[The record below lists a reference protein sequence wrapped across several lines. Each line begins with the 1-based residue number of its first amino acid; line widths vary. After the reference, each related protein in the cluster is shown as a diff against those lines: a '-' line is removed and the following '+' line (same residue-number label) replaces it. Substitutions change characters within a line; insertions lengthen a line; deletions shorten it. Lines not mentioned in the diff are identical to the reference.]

1 MQLNEFFKPTPLI
14 AETKMVWARR
24 GKKVIRKYRCTF
36 GRRKGRV
43 VANMS
48 QCSAPLDIKKRFT
61 LKKTRAKMGKRMS
74 RKIQRTKRINP
85 ASKRVARL
93 NKMSRRK

>member
-1 MQLNEFFKPTPLI
+1 MQLKEFFNPNPLI

-24 GKKVIRKYRCTF
+24 GQKVIRKYRCTF

-43 VANMS
+43 VANMG

-61 LKKTRAKMGKRMS
+61 LKRTIARMGSRIQ
-74 RKIQRTKRINP
+74 RKIQRTKRVNP

-93 NKMSRRK
+93 NKIGKK

>member
-1 MQLNEFFKPTPLI
+1 MQLNEFFKPNPLI

-24 GKKVIRKYRCTF
+24 GQKIVRKYRCTF

-61 LKKTRAKMGKRMS
+61 LRRTKARMGSRIQ
-74 RKIQRTKRINP
+74 RKIQRTKKINP

-93 NKMSRRK
+93 NKIGKK

>member
-1 MQLNEFFKPTPLI
+1 MQLNEFNKPTQLI
-14 AETKMVWARR
+14 AETKLVWARR
-24 GKKVIRKYRCTF
+24 GQKVIRKYRCTF

-43 VANMS
+43 VANMG

-61 LKKTRAKMGKRMS
+61 LRRTKARMGSRIQ
-74 RKIQRTKRINP
+74 RKIQRTKKINP

-93 NKMSRRK
+93 NKIGKK

>member
-1 MQLNEFFKPTPLI
+1 MQLNEFFKPNPLI

-24 GKKVIRKYRCTF
+24 GQKVVRKFRCTF
-36 GRRKGRV
+36 GRRKGRI

-61 LKKTRAKMGKRMS
+61 LRRTKARMGSRIQ
-74 RKIQRTKRINP
+74 RKIQRTKRVNP

-93 NKMSRRK
+93 NKIGKK

>member
-1 MQLNEFFKPTPLI
+1 MQLNDFFKPNPLI

-43 VANMS
+43 VANMG
-48 QCSAPLDIKKRFT
+48 QCSAPLDIKKRFI
-61 LKKTRAKMGKRMS
+61 LKRTKARMGARIQ
-74 RKIQRTKRINP
+74 RKIQRTKRVNP

-93 NKMSRRK
+93 NKIGKK

>member
-1 MQLNEFFKPTPLI
+1 MQLNEFFKPNPLI

-24 GKKVIRKYRCTF
+24 GQKVIRKYRCTF

-43 VANMS
+43 VANMG

-61 LKKTRAKMGKRMS
+61 MRRMKAKMGARLQ
-74 RKIQRTKRINP
+74 RKIQRTKRVNP
-85 ASKRVARL
+85 ASKRVQRL
-93 NKMSRRK
+93 NKIGK

>member
-1 MQLNEFFKPTPLI
+1 MQLNDFFKPNPLI

-24 GKKVIRKYRCTF
+24 GQKVIRKYRCTF

-43 VANMS
+43 VANLG
-48 QCSAPLDIKKRFT
+48 QCSAPLDIQKRFT
-61 LKKTRAKMGKRMS
+61 LKRTKARMGKRMQ
-74 RKIQRTKRINP
+74 RKIARTKRINP

-93 NKMSRRK
+93 NKIGRK

>member
-1 MQLNEFFKPTPLI
+1 MQLNEFFKPNPLI

-24 GKKVIRKYRCTF
+24 GQKVIRKYRCTF

-43 VANMS
+43 VANMG

-61 LKKTRAKMGKRMS
+61 MRRMKAKMGARLQ

-85 ASKRVARL
+85 ASKRVQRL
-93 NKMSRRK
+93 NKIGK

>member
-1 MQLNEFFKPTPLI
+1 MQLNEFFKPNPLI

-43 VANMS
+43 VANMG
-48 QCSAPLDIKKRFT
+48 QCSAPLDIKKRFI
-61 LKKTRAKMGKRMS
+61 LKRTKARMGARIQ
-74 RKIQRTKRINP
+74 RKIQRTKRVNP

-93 NKMSRRK
+93 NKIGKK

>member
-1 MQLNEFFKPTPLI
+1 MQLNEFFKPNPLI

-24 GKKVIRKYRCTF
+24 GQKVVRKYRCTF

-61 LKKTRAKMGKRMS
+61 LRRTKARMGSRIQ
-74 RKIQRTKRINP
+74 RKIQRTKKINP

-93 NKMSRRK
+93 NKIGKK

>member
-1 MQLNEFFKPTPLI
+1 MQLNEFFKPNPLI

-43 VANMS
+43 VANMG

-61 LKKTRAKMGKRMS
+61 LRRTKARMGSRIQ
-74 RKIQRTKRINP
+74 RKIQRTKKINP

-93 NKMSRRK
+93 NKIGKK

>member
-1 MQLNEFFKPTPLI
+1 MQLNEFFKPNPLI

-24 GKKVIRKYRCTF
+24 GQKVIRKYRCTF

-61 LKKTRAKMGKRMS
+61 LRRTKARMGSRIQ
-74 RKIQRTKRINP
+74 RKIQRTKKINP

-93 NKMSRRK
+93 NKIGKK

>member
-1 MQLNEFFKPTPLI
+1 MQLNEFFEPNPLI

-24 GKKVIRKYRCTF
+24 GQKVVRKFRCTF
-36 GRRKGRV
+36 GRRKGRI

-61 LKKTRAKMGKRMS
+61 LKRTKARMGSRIQ
-74 RKIQRTKRINP
+74 RKIQRTKRVNP
-85 ASKRVARL
+85 TSKRVARL
-93 NKMSRRK
+93 NKIGKK

>member
-1 MQLNEFFKPTPLI
+1 MQLNEFFKPNSFI
-14 AETKMVWARR
+14 AETKLVWARR
-24 GKKVIRKYRCTF
+24 GQKIVRKYRCTF

-61 LKKTRAKMGKRMS
+61 LRRTKARMGSRIQ
-74 RKIQRTKRINP
+74 RKIQRTKKINP
-85 ASKRVARL
+85 ASKRVQRL
-93 NKMSRRK
+93 NKIGKK

>member
-1 MQLNEFFKPTPLI
+1 MQLNEFFKPNSFI
-14 AETKMVWARR
+14 AETKLVWARR
-24 GKKVIRKYRCTF
+24 GKKVVRKYRCTF

-43 VANMS
+43 VANMG

-61 LKKTRAKMGKRMS
+61 LRRTKARMGSRIQ
-74 RKIQRTKRINP
+74 RKIARTKRIDP

-93 NKMSRRK
+93 NKIGRKK

>member
-1 MQLNEFFKPTPLI
+1 MQLNEFFKPNPLI

-24 GKKVIRKYRCTF
+24 GQKVIRKYRCTF

-43 VANMS
+43 VANMG

-61 LKKTRAKMGKRMS
+61 MRRMKAKMGARLQ

-85 ASKRVARL
+85 ASKRVQRL
-93 NKMSRRK
+93 NKIGKK

>member
-1 MQLNEFFKPTPLI
+1 MQLNEFFKPNPLI

-43 VANMS
+43 VANMG

-61 LKKTRAKMGKRMS
+61 MRRMKAKMGARLQ

-93 NKMSRRK
+93 NKIGRK

>member
-1 MQLNEFFKPTPLI
+1 MQLNEFFKPNSFI
-14 AETKMVWARR
+14 AETKLVWARR
-24 GKKVIRKYRCTF
+24 GQKIVRKYRCTF

-61 LKKTRAKMGKRMS
+61 LRRTKARMGSRIQ
-74 RKIQRTKRINP
+74 RKIQRTKKINP

-93 NKMSRRK
+93 NKIGKK